1 MIYVITL
8 YYNGRVTT
16 DTEMDLPYQ
25 ITTDMDKA
33 IEIANGKLAN
43 PTIYGDIKANRVSIT
58 TWESTETTENDF
70 REVMVSAYE
79 KHGTMFCKGKHRI
92 ITKLSA

>member
-8 YYNGRVTT
+8 YYNGLVITN
-16 DTEMDLPYQ
+16 TETDLPYQ
-25 ITTDMDKA
+25 ITTDIDRA

-58 TWESTETTENDF
+58 TWENTETTESDF
-70 REVMVSAYE
+70 REVLVSAYAE
-79 KHGTMFCKGKHRI
+79 HGTMFCKGKHRM
-92 ITKLSA
+92 ITKMSA